1 MLRSVK
7 LITHSHRTIIPLQP
21 NVCRGTIYYLLFTK
35 VFPIKF
41 GASDLPIKATKT
53 IIVNK

>member
-21 NVCRGTIYYLLFTK
+21 NACKGTIYYLLFTK